1 MEASMRLSLA
11 ALVMASLLP
20 AVQAEAESIRL
31 AAWNINNLN
40 DVAGVA
46 LRDRAPIRAEGD
58 YVLLNDYRER
68 LDPDV
73 IALQEMGNPKA
84 AARIF
89 PPDQYEVIFEGRFQP
104 DQPGD
109 VYTALAVRKN
119 KVRIIEKGDFEP
131 LSVIHEADN
140 RPVRR
145 GVQALLEVA
154 GDRFWVMSVHLK
166 SGCFAKSLKPPSAS
180 QTDCK
185 TLAKQM
191 APLEQWIDEKES
203 TGLPVIIM
211 GDFNRKFDVH
221 GQSDHLWAEVDDGQ
235 PSPLNLWRLPF
246 RTASECPTTRES
258 DREFPIDFLVFNE
271 KAWPGVDQQSFFEL
285 LYDDEDVSL
294 GDRLSDHCPHA
305 VDFTPGQH

>member
-1 MEASMRLSLA
+1 MRLSLA
-11 ALVMASLLP
+11 ALVMTSLLP
-20 AVQAEAESIRL
+20 AAQAQAESIRL

-58 YVLLNDYRER
+58 YDLLNRYRAQ
-68 LDPDV
+68 LNPDV

-89 PPDQYEVIFEGRFQP
+89 PPIEYEVIFEGRYQP
-104 DQPGD
+104 GQPGD

-119 KVRIIEKGDFEP
+119 KVKIIEKGDFLP
-131 LSVIHEADN
+131 LSVVHDADN

-145 GVQALLEVA
+145 GVQALLEVD

-166 SGCFAKSLKPPSAS
+166 SGCFAKSLKPPSAE
-180 QTDCK
+180 DCK

-191 APLEQWIDEKES
+191 APLESWIDEKEA

-221 GQSDHLWAEVDDGQ
+221 GQSDHLWAEVDDGE

-246 RTASECPTTRES
+246 RAASECPTTRER
-258 DREFPIDFLVFNE
+258 DRQFPIDFLVFNE

-285 LYDDEDVSL
+285 LYNDEDVSL
-294 GDRLSDHCPHA
+294 GERLSDHCAHA
-305 VDFTPGQH
+305 VDFTLDQH

>member
-1 MEASMRLSLA
+1 MRLSLA

-191 APLEQWIDEKES
+191 APLEQWIDEKET

-246 RTASECPTTRES
+246 RT
-258 DREFPIDFLVFNE
+258 
-271 KAWPGVDQQSFFEL
+271 
-285 LYDDEDVSL
+285 
-294 GDRLSDHCPHA
+294 
-305 VDFTPGQH
+305 

>member
-1 MEASMRLSLA
+1 MGTLRLVGLVIAGLA
-11 ALVMASLLP
+11 WAVP
-20 AVQAEAESIRL
+20 AQAEPVRL

-46 LRDRAPIRAEGD
+46 LRDHAPIRADSD
-58 YVLLNDYRER
+58 YDLLKEYRAR

-89 PPDQYEVIFEGRFQP
+89 PPDEYEVIFEGRYQP
-104 DQPGD
+104 DLPGD

-119 KVRIIEKGDFEP
+119 KVKIIEKGDYTP

-145 GVQALLEVA
+145 GVQALLEVD
-154 GDRFWVMSVHLK
+154 GNRFWVMSVHLK

-180 QTDCK
+180 EADCK

-191 APLEQWIDEKES
+191 APLEQWID
-203 TGLPVIIM
+203 
-211 GDFNRKFDVH
+211 
-221 GQSDHLWAEVDDGQ
+221 
-235 PSPLNLWRLPF
+235 
-246 RTASECPTTRES
+246 
-258 DREFPIDFLVFNE
+258 
-271 KAWPGVDQQSFFEL
+271 
-285 LYDDEDVSL
+285 
-294 GDRLSDHCPHA
+294 
-305 VDFTPGQH
+305 

>member
-1 MEASMRLSLA
+1 MRLSLA

-20 AVQAEAESIRL
+20 VVQAEAESIRL

-109 VYTALAVRKN
+109 VHTALAVRKN

-180 QTDCK
+180 QADCK

-203 TGLPVIIM
+203 TGLPVIVM

-305 VDFTPGQH
+305 VDFTLGQH

>member
-20 AVQAEAESIRL
+20 VVQAEAESIRL

-109 VYTALAVRKN
+109 VHTALAVRKN

-180 QTDCK
+180 QVDCK

-246 RTASECPTTRES
+246 RTASECPTTRQS

>member
-1 MEASMRLSLA
+1 MRSLQFA
-11 ALVMASLLP
+11 AVAIVSLLST
-20 AVQAEAESIRL
+20 AQAQADSIRL

-40 DVAGVA
+40 DVAGVP
-46 LRDRAPIRAEGD
+46 LRDHAPIRADRD
-58 YVLLNDYRER
+58 YELLKQYRAR

-89 PPDQYEVIFEGRFQP
+89 PPDEYEVIFEGRYQP
-104 DQPGD
+104 NQPGD
-109 VYTALAVRKN
+109 VYTALALRKN
-119 KVRIIEKGDFEP
+119 KAKIIEKGDYVL
-131 LSVIHEADN
+131 LSVIHDAD
-140 RPVRR
+140 RAVRR
-145 GVQALLEVA
+145 GVRALLEVD
-154 GDRFWVMSVHLK
+154 GHRFWVMSVHLK

-180 QTDCK
+180 GPDCK

-191 APLEQWIDEKES
+191 APLEQWIDEKEA
-203 TGLPVIIM
+203 TGLPLIIM

-235 PSPLNLWRLPF
+235 PPPLNLWWLPF

-271 KAWPGVDQQSFFEL
+271 KAWPGVDQPAGTASLSQS
-285 LYDDEDVSL
+285 
-294 GDRLSDHCPHA
+294 
-305 VDFTPGQH
+305 